1 MTTGAKAIR
10 VERISSQDGERVI
23 RALHYS
29 GKVVRNSKLHL
40 GVFLNG
46 ACYGAMSFGPPLDK
60 SKLLGLVRDTPWDGM
75 LELNRMAFGPELP
88 RNSESRAIGVA
99 LRMIAKAWPSV
110 KWIVSF
116 ADATQ
121 CGDGTIYRA
130 AGFLLTGIRPNR
142 NTARING
149 TVIHKMTLE
158 AGPTL
163 RRDVLGGR
171 SYFELTGGRYAFAD
185 VVRQLGG
192 SILRGFQLRYVA
204 FIDHTWRE
212 RLNVPVLPYAAIAEA
227 GAGMYLGHARAGGS
241 GPGLPAPVD
250 VQSDPC
256 APSSPP

>member
-10 VERISSQDGERVI
+10 VERISSHDGERLI

-46 ACYGAMSFGPPLDK
+46 RCYGAMSFGPPLDK

-99 LRMIAKAWPSV
+99 LRMIARAWPTV

-142 NTARING
+142 NTARIGND
-149 TVIHKMTLE
+149 VVHKMTLE
-158 AGPTL
+158 ANPTL
-163 RRDVLGGR
+163 KRDVLRGR
-171 SYFELTGGRYAFAD
+171 SYFDLSGGRYDFAG
-185 VVRQLGG
+185 VVKSLGG
-192 SILRGFQLRYVA
+192 TILHGFQLRYLA
-204 FIDHTWRE
+204 FIDATWRE
-212 RLNVPVLPYAAIAEA
+212 RLTVPVLPYAAIAEA
-227 GAGMYLGHARAGGS
+227 GAGMYKGHARAEVVGI
-241 GPGLPAPVD
+241 GLPARVD
-250 VQSDPC
+250 VQPDPR
-256 APSSPP
+256 APITP